1 MRLSFLSKKSGSA
14 DPGVGSSLAK
24 GHGASR
30 LCPKGDGGSEGGDK
44 ATGADGAACGA
55 LALGRPPPGGREGSH
70 SICGTRAD
78 GQLLL
83 RETSFPAKK
92 EPAGQGALWLD
103 SHTGRC
109 EQDSD
114 RQPPSPPTLPRQLDE
129 LRQGPQP
136 ERPGEEL
143 LGNSTP
149 QGTDP

>member
-1 MRLSFLSKKSGSA
+1 MA
-14 DPGVGSSLAK
+14 QQTQVWA
-24 GHGASR
+24 GAW
-30 LCPKGDGGSEGGDK
+30 PKGMELPDFVPRAMGEARVGTRRLMLMGLR
-44 ATGADGAACGA
+44 ARA
-55 LALGRPPPGGREGSH
+55 LALGRPSPGGREDSY

-83 RETSFPAKK
+83 RKTSFPAKK
-92 EPAGQGALWLD
+92 EPPGQGALWLD